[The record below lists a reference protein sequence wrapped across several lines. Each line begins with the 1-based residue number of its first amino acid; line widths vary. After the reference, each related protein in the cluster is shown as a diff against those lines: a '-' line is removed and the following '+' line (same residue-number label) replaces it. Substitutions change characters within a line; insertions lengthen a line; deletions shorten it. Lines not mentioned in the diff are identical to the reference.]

1 MIDLLEDS
9 PVDNHMIATVLL
21 AQAGLPT
28 MEGSCECGYCPIT
41 IEKFEID
48 VHRIL
53 ITANGREYELLVS
66 ADRADRD
73 DIRAEGAEG
82 EEALADMVEAVD
94 KELERL
100 SGGGEE

>member
-1 MIDLLEDS
+1 MLEDS
-9 PVDNHMIATVLL
+9 PIDNHMLATVLL

-53 ITANGREYELLVS
+53 ITANGREYELLVD

-73 DIRAEGAEG
+73 DIRAEGAAG
-82 EEALADMVEAVD
+82 DEALADMVEAVD

>member
-53 ITANGREYELLVS
+53 ITANGREYELLVR

-73 DIRAEGAEG
+73 DIRAEG
-82 EEALADMVEAVD
+82 EEALADMVEALD

-100 SGGGEE
+100 ARGGK

>member
-9 PVDNHMIATVLL
+9 PVDNHMLASILL

-53 ITANGREYELLVS
+53 ITANGREYELLVN

-73 DIRAEGAEG
+73 DIRADPVA
-82 EEALADMVEAVD
+82 EEALADMVESLD

-100 SGGGEE
+100 SGGEEE

>member
-73 DIRAEGAEG
+73 DIRADPNG

>member
-1 MIDLLEDS
+1 
-9 PVDNHMIATVLL
+9 
-21 AQAGLPT
+21 

-73 DIRAEGAEG
+73 DIRAEGVEG
-82 EEALADMVEAVD
+82 EEALADMVESID

-100 SGGGEE
+100 SGGGE

>member
-9 PVDNHMIATVLL
+9 PIDNHMLATVLL

-53 ITANGREYELLVS
+53 ITANGREYELLVD

-73 DIRAEGAEG
+73 DIRANDDAN
-82 EEALADMVEAVD
+82 DDDDDDDDDDD
-94 KELERL
+94 KEPERL

>member
-1 MIDLLEDS
+1 MINLLEDS
-9 PVDNHMIATVLL
+9 PVDNHMVATVLL

-53 ITANGREYELLVS
+53 ITANGREYELLVN

-73 DIRAEGAEG
+73 DIRAEGD
-82 EEALADMVEAVD
+82 EALADMVEALD

-100 SGGGEE
+100 SGGEEE